1 VRRRKFFSTVAGE
14 RIAESVVRRS
24 ETFGA
29 VYASV
34 GWIMDLTEY
43 LRVLRKGGIKRKRA
57 KHQKEH
63 K

>member
-1 VRRRKFFSTVAGE
+1 
-14 RIAESVVRRS
+14 VVRRS

-43 LRVLRKGGIKRKRA
+43 LRVLRKGGITRKTRQTPEGTQITLA
-57 KHQKEH
+57 SACLKEIS
-63 K
+63 KTGR